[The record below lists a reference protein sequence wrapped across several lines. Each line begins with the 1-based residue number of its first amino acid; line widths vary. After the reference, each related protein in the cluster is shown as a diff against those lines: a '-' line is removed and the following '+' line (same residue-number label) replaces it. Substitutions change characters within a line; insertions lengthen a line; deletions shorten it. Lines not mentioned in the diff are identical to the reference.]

1 MVKSSSSDSSSK
13 PTAGYYYA
21 YMLSDVATGRHH
33 YVGCTQDL
41 AARLAKH
48 NAGDVPHTSKFRP
61 WNLDTAV
68 AFRSKEKAFAFEAY
82 LKTHS
87 GRAFAARH
95 F

>member
-1 MVKSSSSDSSSK
+1 MAGTDSVKK
-13 PTAGYYYA
+13 ITAGYYYT
-21 YMLSDVATGRHH
+21 YMLSDVATGKHH

-41 AARLAKH
+41 TVRLARH
-48 NAGDVPHTSKFRP
+48 NAGMVPHTSKFRP

-68 AFRSKEKAFAFEAY
+68 AFRSKEKAFAFESY

-87 GRAFAARH
+87 GRAFAAKH